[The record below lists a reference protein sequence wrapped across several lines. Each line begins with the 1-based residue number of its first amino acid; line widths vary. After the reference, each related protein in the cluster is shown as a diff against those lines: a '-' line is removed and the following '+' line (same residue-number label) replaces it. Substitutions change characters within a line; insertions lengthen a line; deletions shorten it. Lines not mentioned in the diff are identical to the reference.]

1 MRNGVKLGLSL
12 VGTWTVALVVRF
24 FLPRYLGPERFGLY
38 SFSDAFA
45 ATYFV
50 FLGLG
55 IDAYIQ
61 KEIPARPRHA
71 SDFLGGILVFRMLL
85 SAALLGALSVTL
97 LATGRSGTAQALVFV
112 FGVAQMLVTLNA
124 TLSAILQANTTV
136 GGLAALNV
144 TTKIAWGVGVG
155 FGIHAGVGLM
165 PLAVCFLLSE

>member
-1 MRNGVKLGLSL
+1 MASAAAVPDSPSPPKVPSVSSAHDVRTAMRNGVKLGLSL

-71 SDFLGGILVFRMLL
+71 SDFLGGVLVFRL
-85 SAALLGALSVTL
+85 
-97 LATGRSGTAQALVFV
+97 
-112 FGVAQMLVTLNA
+112 
-124 TLSAILQANTTV
+124 
-136 GGLAALNV
+136 
-144 TTKIAWGVGVG
+144 
-155 FGIHAGVGLM
+155 
-165 PLAVCFLLSE
+165 